1 LPVEEDPCMSII
13 VPTLNE
19 EKHIKFLLG
28 SIKDQ
33 SSVSFE
39 TLIVDGGSRD
49 GTANIARQHNAKVVV
64 LPGYGE
70 FVSRNVGAKIARGKL
85 LLFTCADIVFPEG
98 LFRKIIEKFEKNPEL
113 IALTG
118 SGHPFDAPILGK
130 IEYAAYNIV
139 RYILSRFPKPF
150 KRFSTSTNFLVV
162 RRDYFEKTGGFD
174 INDINADGLTGRR
187 LLELGEVGFFF
198 DTYVHISARRMKNMG
213 FLDFNKHYLYVFE
226 NYFFFLSN
234 TRLLKTLKH
243 RSKTKHREIHEIRTL

>member
-1 LPVEEDPCMSII
+1 MSVEEDPCISII

-19 EKHIKFLLG
+19 EKHIKLLLG

-33 SSVSFE
+33 SFVSFE

-49 GTANIARQHNAKVVV
+49 RTSNIARQYNAKVVV

-70 FVSRNVGAKIARGKL
+70 FVSRNVGAKIAKGKI
-85 LLFTCADIVFPEG
+85 LLFTCADIIFPES
-98 LFRKIIEKFEKNPEL
+98 LFKKIIEKFEKNPEL

-118 SGHPFDAPILGK
+118 FGHPFDAPIIGK

-162 RRDYFEKTGGFD
+162 RRDYFEKTGGFE
-174 INDINADGLTGRR
+174 INDINADGLTGKK

-243 RSKTKHREIHEIRTL
+243 RSKTKHRKIHEISMS